1 MSLVD
6 EAIKQ
11 LDTALVWLEAP
22 QERKRYPWHRA
33 EEDLLRRI
41 YSRMPRVEVA
51 RQISALLQELTG
63 DPLAERTV
71 IACYVRF
78 QVLAMKAYQGEPG
91 EMSLSRA
98 ARAGEAPYFLVTK
111 AYTDG
116 ELPGVRKGKQ
126 VYVTERNFSL
136 WLAKYRERVLAQG
149 EMLNAL
155 EGTEILSKQ
164 EAMALLRLAETHL
177 TRYLQTGVL
186 RGWQLP
192 GIKPGRPGEWLVSK
206 ESAEALLA
214 ARSEGRLRSLLDQN
228 PAYVAMRKEMSTQI
242 RDLRR
247 AGRLEQRD
255 PLAEPQSQYH
265 PGCFTVA
272 QVASHTGVSAQ
283 VIYQAIASG
292 KIRAES
298 RVVGG
303 RPRYAIS
310 PEEARRF
317 AAEVEAHPD
326 EAARRDTNYLRQIAE
341 AGLLTVRDLARRW
354 EMPEHGVLLRVK
366 QNRIANRKWGRY
378 RVFELSV
385 IEAFEAD
392 EVARRGQRSGNM
404 ATMMDVV
411 VLPSPPA
418 PLPQGEGRTAEYEAA
433 LKLVARIDEELRQGI
448 RHYRNRAGELLTTLD
463 EVVRAILG
471 NDLLVPEAA
480 EVEPVVWISSRHNG
494 VYHG

>member
-41 YSRMPRVEVA
+41 YSRMPRAEVA
-51 RQISALLQELTG
+51 RQISELLQELTG
-63 DPLAERTV
+63 DPSAERTPT
-71 IACYVRF
+71 ACYVRF

-98 ARAGEAPYFLVTK
+98 ARAGEVPYFLVTK
-111 AYTDG
+111 AYTEG
-116 ELPGVRKGKQ
+116 ELPGTRKGKQ
-126 VYVTERNFSL
+126 VYVTERDFAL
-136 WLAKYRERVLAQG
+136 WLAEYRERVAAQG
-149 EMLNAL
+149 EILNAL
-155 EGTEILSKQ
+155 EGIGILSKQ

-192 GIKPGRPGEWLVSK
+192 GIKPGRPGEWLVSR
-206 ESAEALLA
+206 ESAEALRQ
-214 ARSEGRLRSLLDQN
+214 ARFEGRLRSVLDEN
-228 PAYVAMRKEMSTQI
+228 PAYVALRKTMTREI
-242 RDLRR
+242 RELRR
-247 AGRLEQRD
+247 AGRLEKRD
-255 PLAEPQSQYH
+255 PLTEPGSRYH

-272 QVASHTGVSAQ
+272 QVASHTGLSAQ
-283 VIYQAIASG
+283 VVYQAIAGG
-292 KIRAES
+292 KIKAES

-317 AAEVEAHPD
+317 AAEVAAQPN

-354 EMPEHGVLLRVK
+354 QRSEGAVLARVK
-366 QNRIANRKWGRY
+366 RYRIPNRKWGRY
-378 RVFELSV
+378 RVFEPEV
-385 IEAFEAD
+385 IEVFEI
-392 EVARRGQRSGNM
+392 ERS
-404 ATMMDVV
+404 
-411 VLPSPPA
+411 
-418 PLPQGEGRTAEYEAA
+418 
-433 LKLVARIDEELRQGI
+433 
-448 RHYRNRAGELLTTLD
+448 
-463 EVVRAILG
+463 LG
-471 NDLLVPEAA
+471 HEKS
-480 EVEPVVWISSRHNG
+480 I
-494 VYHG
+494 